1 MTHGAQVMQDSIV
14 EVTKTVSGLPIET
27 LLGLIALGAFGLA
40 AFAIY
45 AVLSVT
51 GRHK

>member
-1 MTHGAQVMQDSIV
+1 MQDSIV
-14 EVTKTVSGLPIET
+14 EVTKTVSGLSIET

>member
-14 EVTKTVSGLPIET
+14 EPVSWLYYSQ
-27 LLGLIALGAFGLA
+27 
-40 AFAIY
+40 FAIY

>member
-1 MTHGAQVMQDSIV
+1 MQQDSIV
-14 EVTKTVSGLPIET
+14 EVTRTLAGFPIET
-27 LLGLIALGAFGLA
+27 LLGLVALGAFGLA

-51 GRHK
+51 RGRK